1 MSCGRFFRIMA
12 AAAAAADSLLFPKLE
27 FLLQLPP
34 VPPPLVSKERPG
46 KEAEREK
53 KSREIESSNGRH
65 LIHPLH
71 QMKTSN
77 NKSRQHEAVR
87 VSSTLTR
94 KGTISTSE

>member
-1 MSCGRFFRIMA
+1 MA

-53 KSREIESSNGRH
+53 KVERNRVVQWPPPHSSAPPNENVKQQKPPTRGGEGVEYTHTQRYN
-65 LIHPLH
+65 I
-71 QMKTSN
+71 
-77 NKSRQHEAVR
+77 NK
-87 VSSTLTR
+87 
-94 KGTISTSE
+94 